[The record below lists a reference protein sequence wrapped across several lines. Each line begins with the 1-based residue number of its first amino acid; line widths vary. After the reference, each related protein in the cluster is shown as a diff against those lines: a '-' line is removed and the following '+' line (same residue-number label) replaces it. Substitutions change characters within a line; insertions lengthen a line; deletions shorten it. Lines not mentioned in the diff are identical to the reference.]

1 MAAVA
6 AGAGV
11 GLQLIGA
18 AAATLLAA
26 VLVAAVLGRRRRPP
40 ARAPLVEGKPAP
52 EDGRAVGDG
61 EGAAGDGGTDV
72 IIVGAGVAGS
82 ALAYTLG
89 KVSHLSH
96 PSRSF
101 VRIVSLGGRKL
112 GTFFFRLKSLA
123 FIRFNWL
130 LIAWREEQGLVSV
143 GRGTQC

>member
-26 VLVAAVLGRRRRPP
+26 VLVAAVLGRRRRPL

-52 EDGRAVGDG
+52 EDGCAVGDG
-61 EGAAGDGGTDV
+61 KGAAGDGGTDV

-96 PSRSF
+96 PSRPF

-112 GTFFFRLKSLA
+112 GTFFLD
-123 FIRFNWL
+123 
-130 LIAWREEQGLVSV
+130 
-143 GRGTQC
+143 

>member
-1 MAAVA
+1 MAAAA

-26 VLVAAVLGRRRRPP
+26 VLVAAVLGRRRRSRP
-40 ARAPLVEGKPAP
+40 RAPLVEEKPVP
-52 EDGRAVGDG
+52 EAGC
-61 EGAAGDGGTDV
+61 AAGDGGTDV

-89 KVSHLSH
+89 KVSPLSH

-101 VRIVSLGGRKL
+101 PLFVRIVPLVGRKL
-112 GTFFFRLKSLA
+112 GYIFF
-123 FIRFNWL
+123 
-130 LIAWREEQGLVSV
+130 
-143 GRGTQC
+143 